1 MANPV
6 FTYSA
11 FAKAVAEAVGNNM
24 KVKDLYHARLTAA
37 GDDAAKVA
45 EIRSEFIVAYTA
57 RSLHKA
63 VNAKVFGEVA
73 TLYALPRHGT
83 KGDGA
88 KQTEAETL
96 AFASA
101 IRAFNRLRED
111 SGAVAANATG
121 RKRGSKLN
129 VTKPG
134 DAKDGEIVSPPVKSA
149 PVHDT
154 ESMLALLAQTRVTL
168 SGLMKNNAAR
178 ITGDR
183 GELVRDA
190 VTAICAIIAR
200 LPQAESKDKAA

>member
-1 MANPV
+1 MANLA
-6 FTYSA
+6 FTYSD
-11 FAKAVAEAVGNNM
+11 FAKAVAESVGTNI
-24 KVKDLYHARLTAA
+24 KVRDLYLARLTEA

-45 EIRSEFIVAYTA
+45 EIRGEFVIAHSA

-63 VNAKVFGEVA
+63 VNAKVFSEVA

-88 KQTEAETL
+88 KQTEAQTL
-96 AFASA
+96 TFANA

-111 SGAVAANATG
+111 SGAVAANTTG

-134 DAKDGEIVSPPVKSA
+134 DAKDGAIVSPPIKSA

-154 ESMLALLAQTRVTL
+154 ESMLALLAQSRVTL

-200 LPQAESKDKAA
+200 LPQSESKSKAA